1 MNQDQWTAI
10 DSYTNGLLISHD
22 PALEKASRMS
32 GEAGLP
38 DVEVAPNQGM
48 LLHLLA
54 RLGEARSILEIGT
67 FGGYSTIWL
76 ARALPEGGKLI
87 TIESGI
93 LFARAARENIERAGL
108 GDVVDQR
115 VGRALDILPEIEA
128 EGAGPFD
135 LFFIDADKA
144 GIPEYFAW
152 ALKLSRPGSVVVVD
166 NVVLGG
172 ALVDPASTDPAVAG
186 ARGFHELIAG
196 EPRVTATTVQTV
208 GSKGYDGFT
217 LAVVNG

>member
-22 PALEKASRMS
+22 PALEKASKMS
-32 GEAGLP
+32 VEAGLP

-54 RLGEARSILEIGT
+54 RIGGARSILEIGT

-76 ARALPEGGKLI
+76 ARALPADGKLI

-93 LFARAARENIERAGL
+93 LFARAARDNIERAGL

-115 VGRALDILPEIEA
+115 VGKALDILPEIEA
-128 EGAGPFD
+128 EGA
-135 LFFIDADKA
+135 
-144 GIPEYFAW
+144 
-152 ALKLSRPGSVVVVD
+152 
-166 NVVLGG
+166 
-172 ALVDPASTDPAVAG
+172 
-186 ARGFHELIAG
+186 
-196 EPRVTATTVQTV
+196 
-208 GSKGYDGFT
+208 
-217 LAVVNG
+217 

>member
-22 PALEKASRMS
+22 PALEEASGLS
-32 GEAGLP
+32 AEAGLR

-54 RLGEARSILEIGT
+54 QIGGARPILEIGT
-67 FGGYSTIWL
+67 FGDYSTIWL
-76 ARALPEGGKLI
+76 ARALPAGGKLI

-93 LFARAARENIERAGL
+93 LFARSARDNIERAGL
-108 GDVVDQR
+108 RDIVDQR
-115 VGRALDILPEIEA
+115 VGKALDILPEIEA

-144 GIPEYFAW
+144 RIPEYFTW
-152 ALKLSRPGSVVVVD
+152 ALKLSRPGSVIVVD

-172 ALVDPASTDPAVAG
+172 TLVDPASTDPAVAG
-186 ARGFHELIAG
+186 SRGFHELLAG

-208 GSKGYDGFT
+208 GTKGYDGFT